1 MRETA
6 EARDHVVVLSREA
19 EQIVVAERGE
29 QSDRAALVELA
40 RFQTKVEADLARL
53 LLEAENYHPVMFDEG
68 MNYIGL
74 GSIMPIRLMVVEEQ
88 YESAAAVL
96 AEDGLL

>member
-1 MRETA
+1 M
-6 EARDHVVVLSREA
+6 
-19 EQIVVAERGE
+19 
-29 QSDRAALVELA
+29 ALVELA

-53 LLEAENYHPVMFDEG
+53 LLEAEGLEAMLFDEG

>member
-1 MRETA
+1 M
-6 EARDHVVVLSREA
+6 
-19 EQIVVAERGE
+19 
-29 QSDRAALVELA
+29 ALVELA

-53 LLEAENYHPVMFDEG
+53 LLEAEGLEVMLFDEG

-96 AEDGLL
+96 AEEGLL